1 MVHPPPVS
9 SVFLTTKFLALKV
22 RARNEANCSKLHLP
36 DLHLCMCSPTQTLRW
51 NFGIAV
57 LFGQEITTPLS
68 HPHGSSTAQDHSL
81 SSCTSVLTSRT
92 NYTSLFVGQSQYLL
106 GQDSQMRLGSRPQGN
121 LTTGATGP
129 FPSLTGQTS
138 SDCREN
144 SLYKD
149 NSFHS
154 SAQFSQILIFFP
166 SLSFPSKKL
175 FGKDVFLFKRR
186 LTTLLLT
193 IDIFLFILHC
203 LPATRCS
210 LNILPLEER
219 TS

>member
-1 MVHPPPVS
+1 
-9 SVFLTTKFLALKV
+9 
-22 RARNEANCSKLHLP
+22 
-36 DLHLCMCSPTQTLRW
+36 
-51 NFGIAV
+51 
-57 LFGQEITTPLS
+57 
-68 HPHGSSTAQDHSL
+68 
-81 SSCTSVLTSRT
+81 
-92 NYTSLFVGQSQYLL
+92 
-106 GQDSQMRLGSRPQGN
+106 MRLGGRPQGN

-129 FPSLTGQTS
+129 FSSLTGQTS

-186 LTTLLLT
+186 LMTLLLT

-210 LNILPLEER
+210 LNILPLEDR
-219 TS
+219 TSEINPETEMDEQLIQGVAVEEWKKKWFSQV